1 MSKTL
6 LLETKNFILPKINFT
21 YKSDEVTDNINQKEY
36 DTLVTYKN
44 KIDELN
50 NHKMWDKSKKLS
62 NEYELIHL
70 PNKKMRGQSIA
81 KYEPLS
87 RSYFKLWEMIV
98 DFKLLLKD
106 GDYVMCGLAEGPGG
120 FIEAYANFRKKKFN
134 KQDKI
139 FGMTLKSVNKDIPGW
154 KKSKTFLNENPNIT
168 ITYGEDNTGNIY
180 NLDNIK
186 SLRRLVD
193 NNNVDFITADG
204 GFDFSIDFNKQEQ
217 LAYRMIFC
225 EIVTALSIQKLGG
238 TFICKIF
245 DIYTNLTIQ
254 FIYLLGYFYDEVFIT
269 KPFTSRPANSEK
281 YIVCKGF
288 KGITEEYLEEL
299 FIIVKKWCITENIDY
314 KIHNIFDINDEK
326 IKEEVLKYNFSN
338 SQLQIDNIV
347 KTLEIIKN
355 KNNLEMYDKIIKL
368 QASNALEWCK
378 KYDLEINC
386 NSSFLQ

>member
-6 LLETKNFILPKINFT
+6 LLETRNFILPKINFT

-186 SLRRLVD
+186 SLRKLVD

-299 FIIVKKWCITENIDY
+299 FIIVKKWCITENIDH

-326 IKEEVLKYNFSN
+326 IKKEVLKYNFSN

>member
-6 LLETKNFILPKINFT
+6 LLETKNFILPKINFI

-98 DFKLLLKD
+98 DFKLLLED

-120 FIEAYANFRKKKFN
+120 FIEAYANYRKKKFS

-154 KKSKTFLNENPNIT
+154 KKSKMFLNENPNIT

-186 SLRRLVD
+186 SLRKLVD

-299 FIIVKKWCITENIDY
+299 FIIVKKWCITENIDH